1 MTPTVE
7 TVTVTD
13 TSGGGGE
20 GKNLVKGLK
29 QSSQDELRAWAKRLG
44 LLQGLDR
51 LGVMDEN
58 GNEEKRKPSPL
69 DFINQKLG
77 IDPERSSDLLNALVF
92 GGASIYIINKTNPG
106 LFKQWADAL
115 WSTKTNQTRNI
126 NRANK
131 VIAIFLMRS
140 TASLD
145 RLVAVELHDDAIEI
159 LAEEKLLFSLDSA
172 AQRHQASFENQLRR
186 LCLKL
191 ENIGL
196 PIQELLLLDPELK
209 SAVTIVEHLSQE
221 TKIMELNCLGD
232 VIQQLSTTE
241 MDQLQAWLTK
251 PSSNPLDGHPI
262 KSNLQKRQNEL
273 GLQLSSEKANVASLI
288 ELSLAMGMRQPAM
301 SLV

>member
-1 MTPTVE
+1 MTTTVE

-13 TSGGGGE
+13 RSGGGGE
-20 GKNLVKGLK
+20 VKNLVKGLK
-29 QSSQDELRAWAKRLG
+29 QSSQDDLRAWAKRLG

-58 GNEEKRKPSPL
+58 GNAQKSKSSPL
-69 DFINQKLG
+69 DFINRKLG
-77 IDPERSSDLLNALVF
+77 IDPERSSDLINALVF

-115 WSTKTNQTRNI
+115 WSTKTKQTRSA

-159 LAEEKLLFSLDSA
+159 LAEEKLLFSLDTA
-172 AQRHQASFENQLRR
+172 AQRHQASFGNQLRK

-196 PIQELLLLDPELK
+196 TTHELLLLDPELK
-209 SAVTIVEHLSQE
+209 SELAIVEHLSQE
-221 TKIMELNCLGD
+221 TQIMEPNRLGD
-232 VIQQLSTTE
+232 VVQQLSTTE
-241 MDQLQAWLTK
+241 LVQLQAWLTK
-251 PSSNPLDGHPI
+251 PSSNPLGGHPI

-273 GLQLSSEKANVASLI
+273 GLQLSSNKANVASLI
-288 ELSLAMGMRQPAM
+288 ELSLAMGLHQPAM

>member
-1 MTPTVE
+1 
-7 TVTVTD
+7 
-13 TSGGGGE
+13 
-20 GKNLVKGLK
+20 
-29 QSSQDELRAWAKRLG
+29 
-44 LLQGLDR
+44 
-51 LGVMDEN
+51 
-58 GNEEKRKPSPL
+58 
-69 DFINQKLG
+69 
-77 IDPERSSDLLNALVF
+77 
-92 GGASIYIINKTNPG
+92 
-106 LFKQWADAL
+106 
-115 WSTKTNQTRNI
+115 
-126 NRANK
+126 

-209 SAVTIVEHLSQE
+209 SAATIVEHLSQE
-221 TKIMELNCLGD
+221 TKIMESNCLGD
-232 VIQQLSTTE
+232 VVQQLSTTE
-241 MDQLQAWLTK
+241 LDQLQAWLTK
-251 PSSNPLDGHPI
+251 PSSNPLDDHPI

-273 GLQLSSEKANVASLI
+273 GLRLSSEKANVASLI
-288 ELSLAMGMRQPAM
+288 ELSLAMGIRQPAM